1 MKRALLLASVALLL
15 ISCTGSTPS
24 PASDTSTLRIGEL
37 NIEYGGVVVD
47 WDQTVAAAEAL
58 DADVIGIEEAWGH
71 IPRLADAL
79 GWPYYDV
86 RRQLVSRLP
95 LVRAPEDPVEYI
107 YVEVAPG
114 QVVAIGNVHL
124 PSGSYGPN
132 KVRTGASAESV
143 TKDERKIRV
152 PAIEPYAHA
161 LSALGSTG
169 VPSFLIGDYNS
180 PSQLDWT
187 DATVGTRPQ
196 IRYPL
201 EWPVTETLATL
212 GFTDSYRQVHPDP
225 VADPGITWP
234 AARPDAR
241 NNGWNPGKHAAEDR
255 IDYIQSVGPAMAV
268 DSVVVGEDVVDPWP
282 SDHRGVVSTFDV
294 TPATP
299 PDLVSADQLVGTVGD
314 DVVLRFHASTSAGQ
328 IEVTP
333 SDGGSAVASTQV
345 SAIDG
350 SATMSTEGWQ
360 PGRYDVE
367 LTDANAATV
376 ATTTVSLTAPGEGPT
391 LTVPKTIARGD
402 PIDVAWT
409 GAPGDRWDWIGIYHR
424 DADPHVA
431 YYLLWVYTDGTVEG
445 SASLGRGA
453 TGTFPLPPGRY
464 TAMLLVDDSYRPVA
478 AADFSI
484 S

>member
-1 MKRALLLASVALLL
+1 MKRGLLLASVVLLL
-15 ISCTGSTPS
+15 ISCTRSTPS
-24 PASDTSTLRIGEL
+24 AAPDASTLRIGEL

-47 WDQTVAAAEAL
+47 WDQTVAAAKAL
-58 DADVIGIEEAWGH
+58 NADVIGIEEAWGH

-95 LVRAPEDPVEYI
+95 LVHAPDDPMEYI
-107 YVEVAPG
+107 YVETAPG

-132 KVRTGASAESV
+132 KVRTGASADSV
-143 TKDERKIRV
+143 AQDETKIRV
-152 PAIEPYAHA
+152 PAIEPYAQA
-161 LSALGSTG
+161 LSGLGSSG
-169 VPSFLIGDYNS
+169 VPSFLVGDYNS

-196 IRYPL
+196 IKYPL
-201 EWPVTETLATL
+201 DWPVTETLAQL

-225 VADPGITWP
+225 VADPGLTWP

-255 IDYIQSVGPAMAV
+255 IDYIQSIGPATAV
-268 DSVVVGEDVVDPWP
+268 DSVVIGEDVVDPWP
-282 SDHRGVVSTFDV
+282 SDHRGVVSTFNV

-299 PDLVSADQLVGTVGD
+299 PDLVSADQIVRSAGD
-314 DVVLRFHASTSAGQ
+314 DVVLRYHASSAAGQ
-328 IEVTP
+328 VSVTP
-333 SDGGSAVASTQV
+333 SDGGSSVASAPV
-345 SAIDG
+345 STTDG

-367 LTDANAATV
+367 LADANAGTV
-376 ATTTVSLTAPGEGPT
+376 ATTTIWLTAAGEGPT
-391 LTVPKTIARGD
+391 LQVPKTVAEGD
-402 PIDVAWT
+402 PIDVSWT

-445 SASLGRGA
+445 SASLGRSA
-453 TGTFPLPPGRY
+453 TGKFPLPPGEY

-478 AADFSI
+478 ATDFTI